1 MSVRADCTASSNRD
15 AAIVLICRSVVAHGL
30 PYPLREDARGGKD
43 VQQVI
48 ATGKWSKVLKRWQ
61 MVVAIRRPAKD
72 TPPPRR
78 QPTRPA
84 K

>member
-1 MSVRADCTASSNRD
+1 M
-15 AAIVLICRSVVAHGL
+15 
-30 PYPLREDARGGKD
+30 
-43 VQQVI
+43 QQVI